1 MATPVNRKIIEK
13 KMKSLI
19 KNLEMNENLISF
31 FDNKYIIVRWDKN
44 KSFTYL
50 YQHYSYES
58 GWIFPKN
65 LISEQNL

>member
-31 FDNKYIIVRWDKN
+31 FDNKYIFVNWDKSN
-44 KSFTYL
+44 
-50 YQHYSYES
+50 
-58 GWIFPKN
+58 G
-65 LISEQNL
+65 LI